1 MDIILGT
8 HPHTLQP
15 IVYDNVKGTLVAYSL
30 GDFFGDA
37 DRGGTN
43 YSIILDIEITKDAST
58 GVTKVTDYSYTPIYT
73 VTETECPDEKRRV
86 VRIEQALEAYEGN
99 YLDSITKSCKEGME
113 KALTRI
119 EERLVMPTEEK
130 K

>member
-1 MDIILGT
+1 MITIGSIGSIGKRRSATAAILISERLSYDET
-8 HPHTLQP
+8 T
-15 IVYDNVKGTLVAYSL
+15 IVRVPCSGVGAQSAGKPPGL
-30 GDFFGDA
+30 G
-37 DRGGTN
+37 GG
-43 YSIILDIEITKDAST
+43 AS
-58 GVTKVTDYSYTPIYT
+58 GVTDYSYTPIYT

-119 EERLVMPTEEK
+119 EERLVMKTEEK